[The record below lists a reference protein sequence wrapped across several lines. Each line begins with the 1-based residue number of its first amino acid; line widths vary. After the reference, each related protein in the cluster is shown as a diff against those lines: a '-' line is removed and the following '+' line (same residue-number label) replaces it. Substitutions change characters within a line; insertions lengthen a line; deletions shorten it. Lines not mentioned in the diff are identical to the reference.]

1 MFKLDGQ
8 TDLLE
13 VKGGRQLELTWLV
26 FGSGIGL
33 GVGGETLIRDI
44 KYSNKSFSLSL
55 KSWKV

>member
-26 FGSGIGL
+26 LVAGIGL
-33 GVGGETLIRDI
+33 TERGEVKL
-44 KYSNKSFSLSL
+44 
-55 KSWKV
+55 